1 MLAGLTAGDPART
14 MRAYRLVQSI
24 PALQARMF
32 QLVWRGGQEH
42 LVEALLAGRPRTLD
56 AELRAHVLT
65 HAVTDAMRVAVTF
78 WLKSGQHG
86 PLHKE
91 CDKAL
96 SFLCGA
102 YTRTS

>member
-1 MLAGLTAGDPART
+1 
-14 MRAYRLVQSI
+14 
-24 PALQARMF
+24 
-32 QLVWRGGQEH
+32 
-42 LVEALLAGRPRTLD
+42 
-56 AELRAHVLT
+56 VLT